1 MNTREYNIIVRQ
13 WAPHLLRFANRN
25 MNNMDIAKDL
35 VQDAFEVLWNKKDE
49 VQAEKA
55 KQFLFT
61 VVYRKGIDMFRKE
74 GKITDIQESHLEIS
88 HGGRSFEAT
97 YSDKEL
103 LAKAIAELPAQH
115 RQLIMLRDLEGYD
128 YREIEKITSL
138 SESQVKVY
146 LFRARKMLKEA
157 IIRIEAL

>member
-1 MNTREYNIIVRQ
+1 
-13 WAPHLLRFANRN
+13 

-35 VQDAFEVLWNKKDE
+35 VQDAFEVLWNKKNE

-61 VVYRKGIDMFRKE
+61 IVYRKGIDMFRKE
-74 GKITDIQESHLEIS
+74 GKTTGIQDSHLEIS
-88 HGGRSFEAT
+88 YEGKGHDTA

-103 LAKAIAELPAQH
+103 LSRAIAELPFRQ

-128 YREIEKITSL
+128 YKEIEQITSL